1 MEVDHLPNI
10 ELKTSGQVGRA
21 FLNLGVT
28 TYHEACRFIQ
38 HLPYRRP
45 VDQTTPIAILHEH
58 CGTCSSKHAV
68 LKLLADEHAV
78 EEIQLY
84 IGVFKMD
91 GVNTPKIKER
101 LREYGLA
108 YLPEAHTYLRYMDK
122 IFDFTNPKSSPEDF
136 ENDVLVER
144 EIQPGEIYVEK
155 VKFHQ
160 EFLSSWL
167 VMNPDVVYTLEEIW
181 AIREKCI
188 ADLSK

>member
-1 MEVDHLPNI
+1 MTADHLPNF
-10 ELKTSGQVGRA
+10 ELRTSGNVGRA

-28 TYHEACRFIQ
+28 TFHEACRFIQ

-45 VDQTTPIAILHEH
+45 VDQTTLIAILHEH

-68 LKLLADEHAV
+68 LKLLADEHGI
-78 EEIQLY
+78 EKIKLY

-101 LREYGLA
+101 LHENGLA

-122 IFDFTNPKSSPEDF
+122 IFDFTDPKSSPQDF
-136 ENDVLVER
+136 ENDLLVER
-144 EIQPGEIYVEK
+144 EIQPGEIYVDK

-167 VMNPDVVYTLEEIW
+167 VMNPDMVYTLEEIW
-181 AIREKCI
+181 TIREGCI